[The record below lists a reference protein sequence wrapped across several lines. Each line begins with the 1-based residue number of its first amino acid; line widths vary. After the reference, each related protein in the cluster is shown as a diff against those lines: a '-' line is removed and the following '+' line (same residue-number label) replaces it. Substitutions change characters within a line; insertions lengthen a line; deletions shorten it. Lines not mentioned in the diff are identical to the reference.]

1 MSRRC
6 QDGFHWRT
14 SFEHTILCGAYFSF
28 CPCSFLGSAMPIIS
42 AFLMVN
48 LVHWATGAGL
58 GLGFPGLQ
66 LGFGAGAGCGVGVGF
81 GYGLGKGRA
90 YDYDHTYSNVG
101 RLPRRSNSVTGSS
114 GWVTRIE
121 FFFPHRMLFRILKAL
136 WYNFNFKNER
146 GYF

>member
-1 MSRRC
+1 MLPFYKGAHYTVRATEFPQVQGYDGFVMSRTPVEMS
-6 QDGFHWRT
+6 GTHFIGGPALN
-14 SFEHTILCGAYFSF
+14 ILFSLVCVSPF
-28 CPCSFLGSAMPIIS
+28 ILVLFLGSAISVIS
-42 AFLMVN
+42 AFLMVIFF
-48 LVHWATGAGL
+48 HWGTGAGL

-114 GWVTRIE
+114 G
-121 FFFPHRMLFRILKAL
+121 
-136 WYNFNFKNER
+136 
-146 GYF
+146 

>member
-1 MSRRC
+1 VLPYNKGAHYTVRATELAQVQDYDGFVMSRTPVGMSGT
-6 QDGFHWRT
+6 DFIGGPALN
-14 SFEHTILCGAYFSF
+14 ILFFLVSASHFILVL
-28 CPCSFLGSAMPIIS
+28 FLGSAISIIS

-48 LVHWATGAGL
+48 LVYWGTGAGL

-114 GWVTRIE
+114 G
-121 FFFPHRMLFRILKAL
+121 
-136 WYNFNFKNER
+136 
-146 GYF
+146 